1 MNDFVSRLA
10 AIVGPAGLVS
20 GAALAGRPPGFG
32 QHNLDADVLVRP
44 ADTAQ
49 VSAVLRLCH
58 ADGRPVV
65 TQGGLTGLV
74 DGAAS
79 RPGDLILSTE
89 RLNAIEAVDP
99 LALAMTVGAGAI
111 LQTVQ
116 EEAERHGLFYPV
128 DLGARASCTIGGTIA
143 TNAGGMR
150 VLRYGMTREAVLG
163 LEAVLAD
170 GTVLSNLSSVIKNN
184 TGYDLKHLFVGS
196 EGTLGVVT
204 RATLRLRPLPTTRQ
218 TALVAVPSFAA
229 LAGLLN
235 HMLAASGGSLASFEA
250 LWPSF
255 YAYMCR
261 HTNPGAPPLALG
273 QAYYAVIEALG
284 SDEAPDRVRFEAG
297 LERALGLGLVTDA
310 VIAKSDD
317 ERRRL
322 WRIRDDTM
330 LLERDYKAMVNFDVS
345 LPIGRMEDYV
355 ADITRQLAARFPR
368 HDFFVFGHLGDGN
381 LHFELCG
388 EPLPRPEIETVERI
402 VYDRLGEVG
411 GSVSAE
417 HGIGLEK
424 KPYLSRSRGVPEIA
438 AMRAIRRALDPKG
451 ILNPGKLFD

>member
-1 MNDFVSRLA
+1 MDDFTKRLT
-10 AIVGPAGLVS
+10 AIVGPAGLLT
-20 GAALAGRPPGFG
+20 GAALAGRAPGFG
-32 QHNLDADVLVRP
+32 RHNLGADVLVRP

-58 ADGRPVV
+58 AEGRPVV

-79 RPGDLILSTE
+79 RLGDLILSTE

-99 LALAMTVGAGAI
+99 LALAMTVGAGAV

-170 GTVLSNLSSVIKNN
+170 GTVLSNLTSIIKNN
-184 TGYDLKHLFVGS
+184 TGYDLKHLLVGS

-229 LAGLLN
+229 LVGLLN
-235 HMLAASGGSLASFEA
+235 HMVAASGGSLASFEA

-261 HTNPGAPPLALG
+261 HTNPGAPPLVLG
-273 QAYYAVIEALG
+273 HAYYAVIEALG
-284 SDEAPDRVRFEAG
+284 GDEAPDRARFEAG
-297 LERALGLGLVTDA
+297 LERALGLGLVADA

-330 LLERDYKAMVNFDVS
+330 LLERDYPAMVNFDVS
-345 LPIGRMEDYV
+345 LPLGRMEGYV
-355 ADITRQLAARFPR
+355 TDIARQLAARFPR

-402 VYDRLGEVG
+402 VYDRIGEVG

-424 KPYLSRSRGVPEIA
+424 KPYLDRSRGAPEIA